1 MIRGFAAHGAVR
13 RPGTASGACFV
24 SGKGYMQA
32 RRRRAGPAR
41 PQMPSRPPTTSTRA
55 PLAPQRIALAAALA
69 EPGDTTAAGGVGFV
83 RGTGTWPARGGGPG
97 PARPQMPSRPPSTS
111 SGDPIAD
118 KRFAI
123 AAALAETGDTTAAAE
138 VLVQALE
145 ITPGWAAGWLM
156 LADWRER
163 LGDRD
168 TLIAYIRPLLGDRRR
183 PIAAVRLMR

>member
-1 MIRGFAAHGAVR
+1 
-13 RPGTASGACFV
+13 
-24 SGKGYMQA
+24 
-32 RRRRAGPAR
+32 
-41 PQMPSRPPTTSTRA
+41 
-55 PLAPQRIALAAALA
+55 
-69 EPGDTTAAGGVGFV
+69 
-83 RGTGTWPARGGGPG
+83 
-97 PARPQMPSRPPSTS
+97 MPSRPPSTS